1 MWIYALNLIYELS
14 IRSSLAGDPAGHS
27 ALAHVDFFRGAPPP
41 RQSRADFHRG
51 LGTMAYHRTRK
62 TIPLWAQLSLALL
75 FIGAI
80 VFLADT
86 VRWPTFEWP

>member
-1 MWIYALNLIYELS
+1 
-14 IRSSLAGDPAGHS
+14 
-27 ALAHVDFFRGAPPP
+27 
-41 RQSRADFHRG
+41 
-51 LGTMAYHRTRK
+51 
-62 TIPLWAQLSLALL
+62 LWAQLSLALL